1 MKSLSI
7 LTALLG
13 LASATAIR
21 SEPRPKRTSYDGYKV
36 IRVAAGDDAAKLNK
50 IIADLDLETWKGAA
64 KVGGHA
70 DVVIPPTKL
79 AAFKAQ
85 AEGFET
91 LTMHED
97 LGVSISNESGFQ
109 AYAGSADQTWFNSYH
124 AYADHLTFLND
135 LVAAHSNQSEI
146 VTSGTSNN
154 GNAIT
159 GIRFWG
165 SAGKGVK
172 PAIVFH
178 GTVHAREWITTMVA
192 EYQAWYLLNNY
203 GSDATVKSLVDKYEF
218 YIFPIVNPDG
228 FIFTQTTTRLWRKN
242 RQTNSGSSCI
252 GRDINRNW
260 PIQWSVSGG
269 ASTSPC
275 DEDYKG
281 AKQSDAPETTALA
294 ATLNK
299 IKAAQGLKLFI
310 DWHSYSQLFMSPYGY
325 TCTAFPA
332 KNTEYQALAKGAVA
346 AIKAVYGTTFNY
358 GPICSTIYKTTGSS
372 VDYALDVTGADYSFT
387 LELRDT
393 GANGFVLPAAQILP
407 SGVEAWAG
415 LKYLL
420 ANMQ

>member
-36 IRVAAGDDAAKLNK
+36 LRVAAGDDAAKLNK

-154 GNAIT
+154 GNTIT

-203 GSDATVKSLVDKYEF
+203 GSDATVKSFVDKYEF

-260 PIQWSVSGG
+260 PIQWSASGG

-325 TCTAFPA
+325 TCSAVPA

-346 AIKAVYGTTFNY
+346 AIKAVHGTTFNY

>member
-1 MKSLSI
+1 MKYLSI

-21 SEPRPKRTSYDGYKV
+21 SEARPKRSAYDGYKV
-36 IRVAAGDDAAKLNK
+36 LRVAAGDDADKLNK
-50 IIADLDLETWKGAA
+50 IIADLELETWKGVA

-70 DVVIPPTKL
+70 DVVIPPSKL
-79 AAFKAQ
+79 AAFNAQ

-97 LGVSISNESGFQ
+97 LGVSIANESGFQ
-109 AYAGSADQTWFNSYH
+109 AYAGAADQTWFNTYH
-124 AYADHLTFLND
+124 AYADHLTFLRD
-135 LVAAHSNQSEI
+135 LVAAHPNQSEI
-146 VTSGTSNN
+146 VTSGTSVN

-192 EYQAWYLLNNY
+192 EYQAYYLLTNY
-203 GSDATVKSLVDKYEF
+203 GSDATVKSFVDKYEF
-218 YIFPIVNPDG
+218 YIFPVVNPDG
-228 FIFTQTTTRLWRKN
+228 FIYTQTSNRLWRKN
-242 RQTNSGSSCI
+242 RQSNSGSSCV

-260 PIQWSVSGG
+260 PAHWSTSGG
-269 ASTSPC
+269 ASTNPC
-275 DEDYKG
+275 NEAYRG
-281 AKQSDAPETTALA
+281 AKQGDAPETTALA
-294 ATLNK
+294 AFLNK
-299 IKAAQGLKLFI
+299 VKAAQGLKLFI

-325 TCTAFPA
+325 TCSSVPA
-332 KNTEYQALAKGAVA
+332 KNSEYQSLARGAVA
-346 AIKAVYGTTFNY
+346 AIKSVYGTTFNY
-358 GPICSTIYKTTGSS
+358 GPICTTVYKATGNS
-372 VDYALDVTGADYSFT
+372 VDYAFDVSGAEYAFT

-393 GANGFVLPAAQILP
+393 GANGFILPASQILP

-415 LKYLL
+415 VKYLL
-420 ANMQ
+420 ANMK